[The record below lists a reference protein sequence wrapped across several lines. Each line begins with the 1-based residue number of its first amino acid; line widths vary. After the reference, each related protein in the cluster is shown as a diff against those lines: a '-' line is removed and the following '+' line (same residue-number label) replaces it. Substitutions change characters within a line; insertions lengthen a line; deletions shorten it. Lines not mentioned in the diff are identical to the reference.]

1 VEEKRTWRVRPCL
14 GRRLLAFELEPRPE
28 LEPRDGA
35 AALRTERTEAMTN
48 ATPVA
53 VTWEAPH
60 ARRVRGASSRKTP
73 GRHRVDSS
81 ETIRQAAR
89 AVWQRHDMTPS

>member
-48 ATPVA
+48 PTPVA
-53 VTWEAPH
+53 VTW
-60 ARRVRGASSRKTP
+60 G
-73 GRHRVDSS
+73 G
-81 ETIRQAAR
+81 AAR
-89 AVWQRHDMTPS
+89 SPRPRRELQEDTRSASRGLE